1 MKVGAREYMQV
12 DQCYKGYGRLNISD
26 QQETEDYKPPFF
38 MKDLVKMGKLIG
50 ISEDLIQK
58 DFSAKY
64 VRNVR
69 RFRYGKNS
77 YCDED
82 ALEWFGYY
90 GNLDEFKIN
99 VSSYMGHSMEYEST
113 DSQKLIGRDH
123 NFIFSLEI
131 I

>member
-1 MKVGAREYMQV
+1 
-12 DQCYKGYGRLNISD
+12 
-26 QQETEDYKPPFF
+26 

-69 RFRYGKNS
+69 RFRYGKKS

-99 VSSYMGHSMEYEST
+99 VSSYMGHTMGCEST
-113 DSQKLIGRDH
+113 DSQKLISHDH
-123 NFIFSLEI
+123 NFIFSMEI
-131 I
+131 V